1 MNIDKLSRQYV
12 RQGVFLVTGLCMVG
26 LLIMQV
32 WRMNALLTPLI
43 IGTLFSLIVE
53 TLDGVVWGKVAK
65 GSPESL
71 PTFFM
76 AVSGFRMLAALA
88 VMLVYYLT
96 ADASMGTFL
105 IVFAV
110 FYVVQMLHHTLF
122 FSQVSNKK

>member
-1 MNIDKLSRQYV
+1 MIDKKAKTYI
-12 RQGVFLVTGLCMVG
+12 RQGVFLAIGLCLLG
-26 LLIMQV
+26 LIVMQV
-32 WRMNALLTPLI
+32 WRLDGLLTPLVV
-43 IGTLFSLIVE
+43 GTAFSLIIE

-88 VMLVYYLT
+88 VMFVYYMT
-96 ADASMGTFL
+96 AEGSMQVFL

-110 FYVVQMLHHTLF
+110 FYVAQMAHHTLF
-122 FSQVSNKK
+122 FSRVSNKG